1 VDDLR
6 GPTRAESPG
15 FTADTGGY
23 NGGYSDDLDGDAMPD
38 WWETKYGLVSGVN
51 DSGGNADGD
60 ALTNLEEYNA
70 GTNPGEFDFLM
81 IDVGEGNL
89 FLLNTGG
96 EWENSFDEPGVLQ
109 FRGRC
114 HPIEARMELELA
126 LTNDTKQVWHDVHAN
141 VCVSLATAPQ
151 FADPGLERTFYA
163 AAEGLKPVVREGLYE
178 WAHGF
183 IAVASEDGAA
193 TIAYGWPVQEKP
205 DRPHVGDPALAC
217 VHANPHY
224 GTLEPGQPVVQRGV
238 IYTLLGTP
246 ADAYQQFR
254 MEQLQATSGGDTK
267 NRKN

>member
-1 VDDLR
+1 MNEAVIGPRAYPSNQMLIHWPYR
-6 GPTRAESPG
+6 GNNYIHVMMPEGVGGRRESEEHRSHLFNGWRTATG
-15 FTADTGGY
+15 FGY
-23 NGGYSDDLDGDAMPD
+23 RSLGD
-38 WWETKYGLVSGVN
+38 
-51 DSGGNADGD
+51 
-60 ALTNLEEYNA
+60 
-70 GTNPGEFDFLM
+70 
-81 IDVGEGNL
+81 
-89 FLLNTGG
+89 G

-114 HPIEARMELELA
+114 HPIEARVELELA
-126 LTNDTKQVWHDVHAN
+126 LTNDTKQVWHDVSAN
-141 VCVSLATAPQ
+141 VCVSLAAAPQ

-163 AAEGLKPVVREGLYE
+163 AAEGLKPVVREGVSE

-205 DRPHVGDPALAC
+205 GRPHVGDPALAC